1 MVIINKS
8 TTIVETFR
16 TRSKLFFISFKKEIV
31 YTVYSVLEEDSPQAS
46 LKFQNVVLFLVLL
59 NDFFHS
65 STLLRNQKPDH
76 EEK

>member
-59 NDFFHS
+59 NDFFS
-65 STLLRNQKPDH
+65 QFNFTKKP
-76 EEK
+76 KTRS